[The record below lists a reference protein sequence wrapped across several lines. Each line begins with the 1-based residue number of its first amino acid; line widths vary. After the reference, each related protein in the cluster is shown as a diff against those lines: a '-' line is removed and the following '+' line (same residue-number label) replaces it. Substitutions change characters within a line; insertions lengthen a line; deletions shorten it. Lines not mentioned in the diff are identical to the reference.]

1 MVLSA
6 LEEAAALKAE
16 GRVRDH
22 HDTSNSLDRL
32 GARTQSYV
40 LSLALRR
47 CSNVVAT

>member
-1 MVLSA
+1 MLAA

-32 GARTQSYV
+32 ERGRSPT
-40 LSLALRR
+40 
-47 CSNVVAT
+47 C